1 MTPVNL
7 PTPGRRI
14 QALHDSRFPSGNG
27 LATVPGGITSD
38 GNMET
43 APGHRSDKTH
53 SRRYANYVLA
63 VLVVVY
69 IFNFIDRN
77 ILSILAEDIKA
88 DLGVTDAQMGFLYGT
103 VFAVFYAVFGIPLA
117 RFADVWTRRSLIS
130 VGLGFWS
137 LMTAASG
144 LAQSFGA
151 LALYRVGVG
160 IGEASA
166 SPAAYSMLADYYP
179 PHLRATVIAIYAAGV
194 FIGAGIGIFLG
205 GYILEAWAAAYP
217 ADAPFGLKGWQVAFM
232 AVGVPGLI
240 VALWV
245 RTLRE
250 PTRGISEG
258 LIAEQHPAPF
268 KLLGREL
275 AAVVPPLNVI
285 GLLAHRSALIGN
297 AKAAA
302 GFAAGAVLLIW
313 LTGDVAQWATLAFG
327 IYVSYSWAQSLK
339 LRDRATYDMMFRS
352 RAFVYSMLGFPIFSF
367 FVYGAGFWVP
377 PLLLRLHD
385 VSAAQIGLYIG
396 MTAAG
401 GGFVGITLGGIVAD
415 RLKRLYPGGRIYV
428 AYFSIVSTIPLTLWL
443 LYAPDLVSAFVANFF
458 LTAAVACPGGVP
470 PSTAADLVMPRMRAT
485 AGAYYILVNTF
496 IGLAMGPYFIG
507 KLSDIFL
514 ETGMHSADAL
524 RSSILVSLVVLVPAL
539 LCLYIAR
546 RHLPGEEA
554 SRLDRAKAS
563 GESVAV

>member
-1 MTPVNL
+1 M
-7 PTPGRRI
+7 
-14 QALHDSRFPSGNG
+14 
-27 LATVPGGITSD
+27 
-38 GNMET
+38 
-43 APGHRSDKTH
+43 H
-53 SRRYANYVLA
+53 SRWYANYVLA
-63 VLVVVY
+63 VLVLVY

-144 LAQSFGA
+144 LARSFGT
-151 LALYRVGVG
+151 LALLRVGVG

-166 SPAAYSMLADYYP
+166 SPAAYSMLSDYYP

-194 FIGAGIGIFLG
+194 FIGAGIGVFLG

-217 ADAPFGLKGWQVAFM
+217 TDAPFGLKGWQVAFM
-232 AVGVPGLI
+232 TVGLPGLI
-240 VALWV
+240 LALWV

-258 LIAEQHPAPF
+258 LIAEPHPAPF
-268 KLLGREL
+268 RLLGREL
-275 AAVVPPLNVI
+275 AAVIPPLNVI
-285 GLLAHRSALIGN
+285 GLLPHRDVLVTN

-302 GFAAGAVLLIW
+302 GIATCAVLLIW
-313 LTGDVAQWATLAFG
+313 LTGDVAQWATTAFG
-327 IYVSYSWAQSLK
+327 IYVSFSWVQSLK

-352 RAFVYSMLGFPIFSF
+352 KAFVYSMLGFPIVSF
-367 FVYGAGFWVP
+367 FGYGAGFWVP

-385 VSAAQIGLYIG
+385 VSAAQVGLYIG

-401 GGFVGITLGGIVAD
+401 GGFVGVTLGGIVAD
-415 RLKRLYPGGRIYV
+415 RLKRRFPGGRLYV
-428 AYFSIVSTIPLTLWL
+428 GYFCIVATIPLGLWL
-443 LYAPDLVSAFVANFF
+443 LYAPDLVTAFIANFF
-458 LTAAVACPGGVP
+458 VTAAFASAGGVP

-507 KLSDIFL
+507 KLSDVFL
-514 ETGMHSADAL
+514 STGMNSADAL
-524 RSSILVSLVVLVPAL
+524 RTAIAVSLVVLGPAF

-554 SRLDRAKAS
+554 SRLDRAKAA
-563 GESVAV
+563 GEPVAV